1 MADPL
6 FARPGP
12 EETRALR
19 HLPLAAAALPLLA
32 PPCCMQPALT
42 IDVLTCTCSCIAGA
56 LWRRARRARAARSS
70 TITASCSDHATDAP
84 SRGGPGRARA
94 APARF
99 SARDRGV
106 LAAGRVPLPQRPPTS
121 RRRRRRG
128 HHPRLHNEPALWL
141 YRFEIVSL
149 KNLSY
154 EMKSLQKASTAT
166 SPPIFYE
173 DHPRRNEKAST
184 ATSLSLSRRI
194 ILPKMKRQALPRH
207 RRFLGGS
214 SSQE

>member
-1 MADPL
+1 MDTRVLLRLSPKTLTSPGPFRLRVTTFVADPL

-56 LWRRARRARAARSS
+56 LWRRARRACARAARSS

-128 HHPRLHNEPALWL
+128 HHPRLHHEPALWL
-141 YRFEIVSL
+141 YRFEIVGSRL
-149 KNLSY
+149 YLS
-154 EMKSLQKASTAT
+154 K
-166 SPPIFYE
+166 I
-173 DHPRRNEKAST
+173 
-184 ATSLSLSRRI
+184 SRMR
-194 ILPKMKRQALPRH
+194 
-207 RRFLGGS
+207 
-214 SSQE
+214 